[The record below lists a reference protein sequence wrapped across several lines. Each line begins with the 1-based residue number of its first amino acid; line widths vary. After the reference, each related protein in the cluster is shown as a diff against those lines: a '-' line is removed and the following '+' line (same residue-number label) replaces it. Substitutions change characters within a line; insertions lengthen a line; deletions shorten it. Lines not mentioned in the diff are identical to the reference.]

1 MARAGA
7 ARRYAKAIFQLAQEA
22 GTVDAV
28 RAELTQFTE
37 TLDGSQELRD
47 VLLRPLYPAAERRAV
62 LNGLS
67 DVTSA
72 SPLLRNFY
80 TFLIDQRRLVDMSA
94 IHEEYENL
102 ADELAGLMRATIRSA
117 SPLRPEQLDRL
128 QAALSRKVGSDVELS
143 VEVDPDLIGGLV
155 AQVGD
160 VVLDG
165 SLRTQLTQLRASL
178 DQI

>member
-1 MARAGA
+1 MAHMGA
-7 ARRYAKAIFQLAQEA
+7 ARRYAKALFQLAQEA

-28 RAELTQFTE
+28 RSELTGFAE
-37 TLDGSQELRD
+37 MLADSQALRD
-47 VLLRPLYPAAERRAV
+47 VLLRPLYPAVERRAV

-67 DVTSA
+67 DQVSA

-80 TFLIDQRRLVDMSA
+80 SFLIDQRRLIAMSA
-94 IHEEYENL
+94 IREEYEHL
-102 ADELAGLMRATIRSA
+102 ADELAGLTRATVRSA
-117 SPLRPEQLDRL
+117 APLRPEQLDKL
-128 QAALSRKVGSDVELS
+128 QAALSRRVGHDVQLA

-160 VVLDG
+160 LVLDG

-178 DQI
+178 GQL